1 MYTNMS
7 IKQAICM
14 MEKLINL
21 NYKNEIDINKWII
34 KLNETMWDRT
44 FVLFN
49 GQYCIQNEDL
59 KVGTPT
65 SAVLAETVVLRT

>member
-21 NYKNEIDINKWII
+21 NYKNEIDINK
-34 KLNETMWDRT
+34 
-44 FVLFN
+44 
-49 GQYCIQNEDL
+49 
-59 KVGTPT
+59 
-65 SAVLAETVVLRT
+65 